1 MSVRRQH
8 TAMTFT
14 QAILVVLVI
23 AIVVVAIYAIS
34 YTRGQR
40 ADQRVLSRLTSLC
53 CPSCR
58 HAFGASIVSL
68 AKPIAPSYDP
78 FPGQKLPRDL
88 PARVWIVT
96 CPSCQ
101 DVVTFT
107 DEGQI
112 EDVRH
117 YARQPLDA

>member
-1 MSVRRQH
+1 
-8 TAMTFT
+8 MTFA
-14 QAILVVLVI
+14 QATLVVLVI
-23 AIVVVAIYAIS
+23 AIVVVALYAVS

-58 HAFGASIVSL
+58 YAFGASIASL
-68 AKPIAPSYDP
+68 AKPTAPFYDP
-78 FPGQKLPRDL
+78 LPGQKLPPDL

-112 EDVRH
+112 ENVRH
-117 YARQPLDA
+117 YTRQPSDGS